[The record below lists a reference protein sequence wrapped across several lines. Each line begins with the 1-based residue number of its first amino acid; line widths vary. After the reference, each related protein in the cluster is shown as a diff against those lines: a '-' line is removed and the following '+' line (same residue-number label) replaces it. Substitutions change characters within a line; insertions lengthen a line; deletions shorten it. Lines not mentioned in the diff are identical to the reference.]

1 MNFPFTIN
9 VGDASIQLHVILE
22 TLAFFTG
29 FRYFLY
35 LRKKKGDHYPSS
47 ERIYIIIAAIFGAL
61 LGSRIIGS
69 LERPGELFTT
79 DNIFWYIYNN
89 KTVLGGFL
97 GGLFGV
103 ELIKKLIGYKQA
115 SGDLFVYPI
124 ILALIIGRIGCFS
137 MGVYE
142 ETYGV
147 ATNLPWGLNLGDGIL
162 RHPVT
167 LYEIVFISILWASL
181 FFIAKNKS
189 LEDGALFKLFMIAY
203 LFFRFS
209 LDFIK
214 PHYPIILGLSTIQ
227 LASLLGLVYYLP
239 YIFFPKRLLTAAY
252 A

>member
-1 MNFPFTIN
+1 MHFPFTIYVAN
-9 VGDASIQLHVILE
+9 TSIQLHVVFE
-22 TLAFFTG
+22 TLAFFIG

-47 ERIYIIIAAIFGAL
+47 ERIYIIIGAIFGAL
-61 LGSRIIGS
+61 FGSRIVGS
-69 LERPGELFTT
+69 LERPIELFAAK
-79 DNIFWYIYNN
+79 NVLWYIYNN

-103 ELIKKLIGYKQA
+103 ELIKKFIGYKQA

-124 ILALIIGRIGCFS
+124 ILALIIGRFGCFS

-147 ATNLPWGLNLGDGIL
+147 ATDLPWGLNLGDGIL

-167 LYEIVFISILWASL
+167 FYEIVFLSILWL
-181 FFIAKNKS
+181 TLNYIAKKKS
-189 LEDGALFKLFMIAY
+189 LEEGALFKVFMIAY
-203 LFFRFS
+203 LLFRFF
-209 LDFIK
+209 LDFFK
-214 PHYPIILGLSTIQ
+214 PYYPIIIGLSTIQ
-227 LASLLGLVYYLP
+227 LTSLLGMAYYLP
-239 YIFFPKRLLTAAY
+239 YILFPKRLLTPAY